1 MSGRTMLPVAE
12 VFQGADAR
20 LQNRLVTTDQ
30 AVLVPTDITSWSA
43 RVYDMSKGTLLKK
56 LVDGS
61 QDVST
66 NFFATLQ
73 TGNGWSRDSTG
84 YNFEYVVDGDAFKME
99 GGKQYRIEFN
109 AATVDENV
117 KWAWILKVHP
127 WMGPT

>member
-1 MSGRTMLPVAE
+1 MSRAMIPSVE
-12 VFQGADAR
+12 VFQGSDAR
-20 LQNRLVTTDQ
+20 LQNRLVTTAQ
-30 AVLVPTDITSWSA
+30 AVLDRDDITSWSA
-43 RVYDMSKGTLLKK
+43 RVYDMSRGTLIKK

-61 QDVST
+61 QDVSS

-84 YNFEYVVDGDAFKME
+84 YNFEYVVDGDAFKTE

-109 AATVDENV
+109 AVTADENV
-117 KWAWILKVHP
+117 KWAWVLKVQP